1 VSHSGRGDRSRGG
14 NRGRGRG
21 RGGPPPRTNDNHG
34 CGSNARPPCQ
44 ICGKVGHTAIR
55 CWHRNDDSY
64 NTDSPSTAVAHT
76 SSYTID
82 PNWYVDT
89 GATDHITSDLDRL
102 ALRER
107 YHGGEQVQVGNG
119 AGLQIL
125 HTGHSTINSDH
136 RPLALRNIL
145 HVPDISKIFFPSKNF
160 HVKTMCFL
168 NSIRP
173 IFQLRIVGQGEDS
186 WKGGVKAGSTQSHF
200 LINRSSSMHS

>member
-1 VSHSGRGDRSRGG
+1 V
-14 NRGRGRG
+14 
-21 RGGPPPRTNDNHG
+21 
-34 CGSNARPPCQ
+34 
-44 ICGKVGHTAIR
+44 VVV
-55 CWHRNDDSY
+55 
-64 NTDSPSTAVAHT
+64 TAVGVVTVAEGAAVVDHRLALMT
-76 SSYTID
+76 ITVVALMHDRPARSAERWDIPPFVAGTETTTATTLID